1 MSISYEVFTCQSPFI
16 CLVTHTVPGAA
27 LACMAAKII
36 SIFRG
41 NLTIAKASF
50 FLFKTIQSIIIAQ
63 DVSSGLCLLVL
74 LLENKLENII
84 MNLMG

>member
-16 CLVTHTVPGAA
+16 CLVTYTVPGAA
-27 LACMAAKII
+27 LACVAAKII

-41 NLTIAKASF
+41 NLTIAKARF
-50 FLFKTIQSIIIAQ
+50 FLFKTIQSIIAQ
-63 DVSSGLCLLVL
+63 DVSSGLCPLVL

-84 MNLMG
+84 MSLMG